1 VAKGANAGVGAVCAT
16 GAGVWGRAARGD
28 SAGAITSCLISC
40 RGVGVGFG
48 AGKVF
53 FGFASGRTSGG
64 FGFSKRGSINVVVNS
79 MTSCATISAGP
90 LKDWAI
96 EKINATKQ
104 VEKMADSVCRS

>member
-1 VAKGANAGVGAVCAT
+1 
-16 GAGVWGRAARGD
+16 
-28 SAGAITSCLISC
+28 
-40 RGVGVGFG
+40 
-48 AGKVF
+48 
-53 FGFASGRTSGG
+53 
-64 FGFSKRGSINVVVNS
+64 